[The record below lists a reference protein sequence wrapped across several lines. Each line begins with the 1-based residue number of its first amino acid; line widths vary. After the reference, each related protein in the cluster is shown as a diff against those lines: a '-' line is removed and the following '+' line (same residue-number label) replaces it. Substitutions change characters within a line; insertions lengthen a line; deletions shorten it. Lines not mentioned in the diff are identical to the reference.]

1 MQAKL
6 GVRWVWVWGGQVGE
20 GVQARLG
27 VRWLWVWGGQVGG
40 GVQARLGVCIVLQ
53 VVVTGAM

>member
-1 MQAKL
+1 M
-6 GVRWVWVWGGQVGE
+6 WGGQVGE